1 MPALEFGPPA
11 TMGDGDP
18 LVSSCFGAGL
28 GSGVSVSL
36 AGEPA
41 RCSRAALGLCGFQ
54 PRGQLVGGDAQVPV
68 ASESQGSELARPDRT
83 PDRHRV
89 ACRDVGGRSCG
100 EERPPC
106 RGRRHSPTG
115 AVLHCCDYALLLW
128 RFCASVDALRFV
140 RYVRA
145 VPPPPLPCNRPLQ
158 ERALDARKIAAI
170 VDDVETQE
178 VAGATARDDAVRLR
192 GLPAV
197 SRYTSGAAFGTD
209 PMRALLAKERW
220 RR

>member
-1 MPALEFGPPA
+1 M
-11 TMGDGDP
+11 
-18 LVSSCFGAGL
+18 
-28 GSGVSVSL
+28 
-36 AGEPA
+36 
-41 RCSRAALGLCGFQ
+41 
-54 PRGQLVGGDAQVPV
+54 
-68 ASESQGSELARPDRT
+68 
-83 PDRHRV
+83 
-89 ACRDVGGRSCG
+89 
-100 EERPPC
+100 
-106 RGRRHSPTG
+106 
-115 AVLHCCDYALLLW
+115 
-128 RFCASVDALRFV
+128 DALRFV

-178 VAGATARDDAVRLR
+178 VAGATARGDAVRLR